1 MQNTEFNRL
10 KLKTDQLYLPLSGG
24 KVNGETT
31 FSKRVTVGSGKKE
44 ITINDGVIEG
54 NDGSYLP
61 ITLEEL
67 EEGTSDVPKT
77 VKANLLKNALLN
89 CANPVGTI
97 IHSTTCDTMAKVIEA
112 YGGTTWI
119 QHEGYILRGAA
130 SNVTA
135 NDNSNSGTGFGGS
148 DTVTLTGAQSGLKGH
163 GHGFTQPT
171 VNGGATNTGWI
182 SADHTH
188 NAWLEYGATG
198 ISSYPPRNDHTTTPS
213 YKQFGHIGPYS
224 NQLSGVTANH
234 YHSQVAHTHSVSGG
248 AVSDAGAS
256 NASSSHSVVQRYKNI
271 YIWERTA

>member
-1 MQNTEFNRL
+1 MKSNTEFNRL

-31 FSKRVTVGSGKKE
+31 FSKGVTVGSGKKE
-44 ITINDGVIEG
+44 VTINDGVIEG

-77 VKANLLKNALLN
+77 VKADLLKNALLN

-119 QHEGYILRGAA
+119 QHSGYMLRGA
-130 SNVTA
+130 T
-135 NDNSNSGTGFGGS
+135 
-148 DTVTLTGAQSGLKGH
+148 
-163 GHGFTQPT
+163 
-171 VNGGATNTGWI
+171 
-182 SADHTH
+182 
-188 NAWLEYGATG
+188 
-198 ISSYPPRNDHTTTPS
+198 
-213 YKQFGHIGPYS
+213 
-224 NQLSGVTANH
+224 SGVTANH
-234 YHSQVAHTHSVSGG
+234 TGNDGGVDEITPTGSFSGTNASLAHSGGGVSAHTLTLAQTPGGLSRYWNNTSGAWATG
-248 AVSDAGAS
+248 IWSYHGN
-256 NASSSHSVVQRYKNI
+256 NAYCTTLANQTGYGTYGQSHSHGHTNPNAHSYTPAGSIAINKHSTLPKYKNV

>member
-1 MQNTEFNRL
+1 MKSNTEFNRL

-31 FSKRVTVGSGKKE
+31 FSKGVTVGSGKKE

-77 VKANLLKNALLN
+77 VKADLLKNALLN

-112 YGGTTWI
+112 YGGTTWV
-119 QHEGYILRGAA
+119 QHSGYMLRGA
-130 SNVTA
+130 T
-135 NDNSNSGTGFGGS
+135 S
-148 DTVTLTGAQSGLKGH
+148 D
-163 GHGFTQPT
+163 
-171 VNGGATNTGWI
+171 
-182 SADHTH
+182 
-188 NAWLEYGATG
+188 
-198 ISSYPPRNDHTTTPS
+198 
-213 YKQFGHIGPYS
+213 
-224 NQLSGVTANH
+224 VTANH
-234 YHSQVAHTHSVSGG
+234 TGNDGGADSVSVSSVASHNHTQDSHNHTQDSHNHTQNAHSHTGKRNNTSGAFVGSYFSGG
-248 AVSDAGAS
+248 SANITTGGGGYNLSVNTENATATNQAKTATNQAKTATNQAYGATYS
-256 NASSSHSVVQRYKNI
+256 LATLPKYKNV